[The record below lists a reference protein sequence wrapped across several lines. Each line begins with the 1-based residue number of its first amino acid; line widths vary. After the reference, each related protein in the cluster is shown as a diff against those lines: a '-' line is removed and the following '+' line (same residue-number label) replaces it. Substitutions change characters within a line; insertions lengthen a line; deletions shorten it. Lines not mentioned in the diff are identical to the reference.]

1 MNIERRFVFRGGAA
15 PAGGRISRPRD
26 VILETGGASAL
37 TITGGRSIGE
47 LGKTRF
53 GEFASLGSATTSAEG
68 LFDDKVALRELTH
81 QRVEE
86 EALTTTTTVK
96 AEVRQVVVG
105 QRPAL
110 RVEQL
115 RAALVAQS
123 PRVSGEPSI
132 RTASLKISGVDIG
145 GHTLIV
151 ELNNELFEKYD
162 TKGKLLTAADKTAF
176 IREHGPSLLISRG
189 ADGKFTRRFL
199 VQNDGTIYASV
210 VRQLKWKGK
219 PYPGSSIDHHVV
231 TVPNFGKIFFG
242 EIFISAYTRRLTMLR
257 LQLGSPIGGFVAF
270 DEVETNGS
278 WYPP

>member
-1 MNIERRFVFRGGAA
+1 
-15 PAGGRISRPRD
+15 
-26 VILETGGASAL
+26 
-37 TITGGRSIGE
+37 
-47 LGKTRF
+47 
-53 GEFASLGSATTSAEG
+53 
-68 LFDDKVALRELTH
+68 
-81 QRVEE
+81 VEE
-86 EALTTTTTVK
+86 ETLTTTTTVK
-96 AEVRQVVVG
+96 AEVRQIVVG
-105 QRPAL
+105 QNPAL

-132 RTASLKISGVDIG
+132 KTANLRISGVDIG

-162 TKGKLLTAADKTAF
+162 TKGKLLTAADKAAF

-189 ADGKFTRRFL
+189 ADGTFTRRFL

-210 VRQLKWKGK
+210 VRQIRWKGK

-231 TVPNFGKIFFG
+231 TIPNFGKIFFG
-242 EIFISAYTRRLTMLR
+242 EIFISAYSRRLTMLR
-257 LQLGSPIGGFVAF
+257 LQLGSPIGGFLAF